1 MTSWDFYSK
10 FLHYNSF
17 VYEKMYGKI
26 NHMVYQKVE
35 ELKSMCEKIE
45 KYAKKYAE
53 EYAEEEKI
61 GVCISMC
68 IKFNLSRE
76 ETISEL
82 IQRFNITEEDAEEYY
97 DEALQQQ

>member
-26 NHMVYQKVE
+26 NCRFDKKGDGRYMN
-35 ELKSMCEKIE
+35 ELLERYIRKQVIE
-45 KYAKKYAE
+45 T
-53 EYAEEEKI
+53 
-61 GVCISMC
+61 CISMC
-68 IKFNLSRE
+68 IKFNQSRE

-82 IQRFNITEEDAEEYY
+82 IQRFNLTEEDAEEYY
-97 DEALQQQ
+97 DEYCDEAVQQ

>member
-1 MTSWDFYSK
+1 
-10 FLHYNSF
+10 
-17 VYEKMYGKI
+17 MYGKI
-26 NHMVYQKVE
+26 NHMVHQRVE
-35 ELKSMCEKIE
+35 ALESMCEKIE

-53 EYAEEEKI
+53 KYAEEEKI

>member
-1 MTSWDFYSK
+1 
-10 FLHYNSF
+10 
-17 VYEKMYGKI
+17 
-26 NHMVYQKVE
+26 
-35 ELKSMCEKIE
+35 MCEKIE

-53 EYAEEEKI
+53 EYAEDEKI